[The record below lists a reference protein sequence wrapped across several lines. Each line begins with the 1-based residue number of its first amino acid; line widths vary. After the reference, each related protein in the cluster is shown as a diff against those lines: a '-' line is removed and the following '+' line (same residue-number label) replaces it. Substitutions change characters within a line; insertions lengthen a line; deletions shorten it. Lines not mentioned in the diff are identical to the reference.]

1 MSRKPGHTT
10 EKATAAGRQNL
21 LDWKATHPEGSR
33 LTHGA
38 YSNGV
43 RRRYGDKR
51 YREGKQLDAIMKALI
66 EDCGGQDKLT
76 ASQSLIL
83 DSIKSKIMVLFQI
96 SKYVDLQPCIIDKEG
111 NLLPCL
117 GRGFTTYSEA
127 LRRDLEALSSMG
139 NGKRKASYKDIM
151 KSLQESETP

>member
-1 MSRKPGHTT
+1 MGKNGKQTPA
-10 EKATAAGRQNL
+10 EAEAGCQNL
-21 LDWKATHPEGSR
+21 LSWKADHPGEAN
-33 LTHGA
+33 LKHGA

-51 YREGKQLDAIMKALI
+51 FREGKQLDAIMKALV

-76 ASQSLIL
+76 ASQRLIL
-83 DSIKSKIMVLFQI
+83 DSIKSKIVVLFQI

-127 LRRDLEALSSMG
+127 LRRDLEALTAMG
-139 NGKRKASYKDIM
+139 NGRKKASYKDIM
-151 KSLQESETP
+151 KRLQEGEQP